1 MFSASYLLRSDPGP
15 NVKHLIAAMSRRM
28 PQIRKWRVRCAV
40 PATVQH
46 QSPGLLPGWGRAGW
60 FTAIAVFIVL
70 SFPSWSGAVRIKDIV
85 DINGVRE
92 NQLVGYGLVVGL
104 DGTGDGKKSLFTVQ
118 SMVSMLEKMGIT
130 INPSDIAVSNVAA
143 VMVTAKL
150 PPFARTGNRIDAL
163 VSSIGDAKNLQGG
176 TLLMTPLK
184 AANGQVFAV
193 AQGPVNTGG
202 FSSSGA
208 GGSVQKNFPTVGR
221 VIEGA
226 LVEREIDLNLNS
238 RRNLTLSI
246 REPDFTTATR
256 VTDAINAL
264 FYDRIADARDAGT
277 IEVKVPMAYLGN
289 IVELVSMIE
298 KLEVRPDL
306 SARVVINER
315 TGTVVMGEKVRISTV
330 AIAHGN
336 LSIVIKESPQV
347 SQAAP
352 FAQGG
357 QTVVTPNTN
366 ISVQE
371 DTNQLVLLPAG
382 ASIGDVVGALN
393 ALGVSPRDLIA
404 IFQAIKAAGA
414 LQAELEV
421 I

>member
-1 MFSASYLLRSDPGP
+1 MLNACPIRYDSGPG
-15 NVKHLIAAMSRRM
+15 VTSLAAAAPTRNALS
-28 PQIRKWRVRCAV
+28 C
-40 PATVQH
+40 
-46 QSPGLLPGWGRAGW
+46 GWGRAGW
-60 FTAIAVFIVL
+60 FTALITLIALF
-70 SFPSWSGAVRIKDIV
+70 FPAWSGAVRIKDIV

-118 SMVSMLEKMGIT
+118 SMASMLEKMGIT
-130 INPSDIAVSNVAA
+130 INPGEIAVSNVAA

-202 FSSSGA
+202 FSTVGA

-226 LVEREIDLNLNS
+226 LVEREIDLGLNS

-264 FYDRIADARDAGT
+264 FYDRIADAEDAGT
-277 IEVKVPMAYLGN
+277 IQIKVPMAYLGN

-306 SARVVINER
+306 NARVVINER
-315 TGTVVMGEKVRISTV
+315 TGTVVMGENVRISTV

-347 SQAAP
+347 SQPAP

-357 QTVVTPNTN
+357 QTVVTPNTD
-366 ISVQE
+366 IAVQE